1 MTQINTGSG
10 PSGLRLP
17 SAAPDGSAGR
27 SPPVH
32 GGSATNGPAVPTGP
46 LKEWAGT
53 IENGDGEHGHR
64 AQENV
69 SNHKAGFLS
78 QLATYGWYVAT
89 LPVSL
94 FNAVTSNLIAAGD
107 ATVSALLSILPGKR
121 TEDSNETR
129 ANTTHTGKT
138 LRPRPP
144 GVHRGLPEGVARDYN
159 ELISR
164 AHRFGFGL
172 SERSVKAGD
181 SSEPKKI
188 ADLVNVAKKIH
199 NEAAEELEANWNVR
213 TSSAQSR
220 IGTAG
225 WVHRTASEFIKEYD
239 TSPTTP

>member
-10 PSGLRLP
+10 PSGLRFP
-17 SAAPDGSAGR
+17 SAAPDGRAGT

-32 GGSATNGPAVPTGP
+32 GGGATNGPVVPTGS

-78 QLATYGWYVAT
+78 QLATFGWYVAA

-121 TEDSNETR
+121 TEDSDETR

-138 LRPRPP
+138 LRPRPIVVP
-144 GVHRGLPEGVARDYN
+144 PGLPKGIAQDYN
-159 ELISR
+159 GLLEHAQTWGIV
-164 AHRFGFGL
+164 L
-172 SERSVKAGD
+172 SELPVKAED

-188 ADLVNVAKKIH
+188 SDLVEIVKTIRAETEKKTP
-199 NEAAEELEANWNVR
+199 R
-213 TSSAQSR
+213 CGSDSRSS
-220 IGTAG
+220 G
-225 WVHRTASEFIKEYD
+225 
-239 TSPTTP
+239 

>member
-1 MTQINTGSG
+1 MMKTDNNSVQY
-10 PSGLRLP
+10 PELRFTHEAL
-17 SAAPDGSAGR
+17 DDIAGT
-27 SPPVH
+27 SSPVH
-32 GGSATNGPAVPTGP
+32 GGAATNGPVDGMGP
-46 LKEWAGT
+46 LHGKR
-53 IENGDGEHGHR
+53 IEPGDGEHGSK
-64 AQENV
+64 AQENA

-78 QLATYGWYVAT
+78 SLATYGWYVAT

-138 LRPRPP
+138 LRPRPS

-199 NEAAEELEANWNVR
+199 NEAAEELEAIRNVR

-225 WVHRTASEFIKEYD
+225 WVHRTASEFIKGYG